1 MKNINL
7 KTVLPVLVIGFSFL
21 ITVNFMLLVIDL
33 VHYFNVTISNNTE
46 NVPIFTPV
54 LLMQIILSFIVA
66 KFKEFNK
73 LSWGYI
79 LCFIISFLS
88 IAFNSTNEFK
98 WIWSELVV
106 FHIIVLHLM
115 IKFWRKI
122 IWDNKV

>member
-1 MKNINL
+1 MKNVNL
-7 KTVLPVLVIGFSFL
+7 KTVLPILVIGFSFL
-21 ITVNFMLLVIDL
+21 IAVNFMLLVIDL
-33 VHYFNVTISNNTE
+33 VHYLNVSISNNTE
-46 NVPIFTPV
+46 NVPIITPV

-73 LSWGYI
+73 LSWGYL

-98 WIWSELVV
+98 WILSELVV

-122 IWDNKV
+122 IWANKV

>member
-1 MKNINL
+1 MKNVNL
-7 KTVLPVLVIGFSFL
+7 KTVLPILVIGFSFL
-21 ITVNFMLLVIDL
+21 IAVNFMLLVIDL
-33 VHYFNVTISNNTE
+33 VHYLNVSISNNTE

-122 IWDNKV
+122 I